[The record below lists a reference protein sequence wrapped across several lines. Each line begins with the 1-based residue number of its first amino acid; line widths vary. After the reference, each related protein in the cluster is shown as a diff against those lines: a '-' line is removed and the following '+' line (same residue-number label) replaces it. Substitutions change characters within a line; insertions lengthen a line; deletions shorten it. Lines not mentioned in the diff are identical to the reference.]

1 MFPPMRKLLC
11 LLLLAAVAVIGCKG
25 EKKEAST
32 EPATFQFTIYP
43 GSRYLPQVTEVF
55 KQASHAYHPNEE
67 IPPIAVY
74 DTDAPVDTV
83 AQFYAKAYGYPTIA
97 PDATNNL
104 SSAKPPA
111 YYRAGDMATDI
122 KAADD
127 MIKKLNLK
135 VETSKAVGAYRAAEI
150 QGKPNRPHVTIQR
163 PYFDVTTSQVVD
175 RTVILMAR

>member
-1 MFPPMRKLLC
+1 ML
-11 LLLLAAVAVIGCKG
+11 VAVIAVAGCKG

-55 KQASHAYHPNEE
+55 KQASKAYHPNDE

-74 DTDAPVDTV
+74 DSEAPVDQV
-83 AQFYAKAYGYPTIA
+83 AEFYAKAYGFGSVA

-111 YYRAGDMATDI
+111 FYRAGDMAADI
-122 KAADD
+122 KGAEP
-127 MIKKLNLK
+127 MIQKLGLK
-135 VETSKAVGAYRAAEI
+135 VDTAKAVGTYRAAEI
-150 QGKPNRPHVTIQR
+150 QAKPNRPHVTVQR
-163 PYFDVTTSQVVD
+163 PYFDVTTSKVVD
-175 RTVILMAR
+175 RTIILMAR